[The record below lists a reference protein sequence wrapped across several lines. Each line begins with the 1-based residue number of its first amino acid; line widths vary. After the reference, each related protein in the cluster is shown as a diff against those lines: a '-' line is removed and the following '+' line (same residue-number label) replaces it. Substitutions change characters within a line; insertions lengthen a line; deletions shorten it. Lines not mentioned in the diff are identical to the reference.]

1 MSYCDEIQDVVLL
14 VVMALEPELVL
25 ASQNSVPF
33 EP

>member
-14 VVMALEPELVL
+14 VVMALELDLV
-25 ASQNSVPF
+25 QNSVPS